1 MGGSSRGGSRAEVVV
16 AEVAVAE
23 VAVGEVAVGEGAVG
37 EVGGPASS
45 EHVASGKSE
54 VVSWQGVEVV
64 SSTRACLLIVDE
76 LGAYEDPNPKSN
88 PNPKPNPTLTQT
100 YPNPNPNPSP
110 NPNPNLLIVDEL
122 GADEDRVRPHA
133 GLPAWVFTGGG
144 SVALE
149 AAGSIMPSYPLNHA
163 GRWRGR
169 PERRPLPWSAAPPGA
184 ARSRQARAVE
194 AEEEPRWGAA
204 EGAL

>member
-194 AEEEPRWGAA
+194 AEEEPRWDAA